1 MLDTRKIKMLKFL
14 SVAIG
19 VVLIFLLGFG
29 FGQMGKSSTPAKEAK
44 KAEVVTDKKGD
55 ESVLTQDFVT
65 EFLMVYYTKKDL
77 SENRNR
83 YKEYMTDTMYNQV
96 VNLENQ
102 PTNQAYKGFVVDFE
116 YKDSTVYLD
125 NKKNTAIVKVNYNN
139 TLLAKKNDYSQART
153 ESNTATLRLNFT
165 KVGDGFLLNYME
177 SIILVDA
184 ENSKQ
189 YADVNIATPDEELEA
204 EGEILPEV
212 TKASQE
218 TETSTETT
226 EEGE

>member
-1 MLDTRKIKMLKFL
+1 MLDTNKIKMLKFL

-19 VVLIFLLGFG
+19 VILVFLLGFG
-29 FGQMGKSSTPAKEAK
+29 FGQIGKSSTPAKEAE
-44 KAEVVTDKKGD
+44 KAEVAADKKVD
-55 ESVLTQDFVT
+55 EAVLTQEFVT

-96 VNLENQ
+96 VNLEDQ
-102 PTNQAYKGFVVDFE
+102 PTNQTYKGFVVDFE

-125 NKKNTAIVKVNYNN
+125 NQKNMAIVKVNYNN

-165 KVGDGFLLNYME
+165 RVGDGFLLNYME

-212 TKASQE
+212 TESSQKR
-218 TETSTETT
+218 ETSTETT
-226 EEGE
+226 EQGE